1 MTSPVLL
8 LAAIAI
14 DRIMGDPDWVY
25 SKIPHPVTLM
35 ARFLMMGEKGFNRP
49 ALSGKQRKQFGGLVF
64 ALYTISFVAIALLIE
79 HLILHFLPGFFG
91 TILMALLASSMLAI
105 TSLLEHVQKVQ
116 TPVILDDIEAAR
128 SAVSNIVGRDTTEL
142 DKDEVIRAA
151 LESLA
156 ENFSDGVVAPI
167 FWFAVLGFPGLV
179 FYKAVNTADSLIGHK
194 NDRYKD
200 FGYFAAKTD
209 DLVNYIPARLTG
221 FLLSLAAATD
231 GLARMKQGIRV
242 MLRDAGKHISP
253 NAGWPE
259 AAMAGL
265 LEIRLGG
272 PRRYKGKIVDGA
284 WFGDGR
290 EGMMAND
297 IARGMDLV
305 ERAWSVILF
314 VVIIIVF
321 ISNLMLEG
329 VFV

>member
-1 MTSPVLL
+1 
-8 LAAIAI
+8 
-14 DRIMGDPDWVY
+14 
-25 SKIPHPVTLM
+25 
-35 ARFLMMGEKGFNRP
+35 
-49 ALSGKQRKQFGGLVF
+49 
-64 ALYTISFVAIALLIE
+64 
-79 HLILHFLPGFFG
+79 
-91 TILMALLASSMLAI
+91 MLAI

-142 DKDEVIRAA
+142 DKDGVIRAA

-167 FWFAVLGFPGLV
+167 FWFAILGFPGLV

-221 FLLSLAAATD
+221 FLLLLAAVTD